1 MSLDT
6 AKTTAVL
13 RGLTQKFDDGV
24 ETAAPFYPEICT
36 IVPSSRRDEQYAKL
50 GGMPGVREWIGD
62 RQFGQLR
69 AADFVLKNKL
79 WENSL
84 GIEREDL
91 EDDATNLYGPVLAE
105 MGSEAAHHPD
115 ELLLEVLVAGETEAG
130 FDGSPFFHTAHVWG
144 DSGSQSNDLTYDAT
158 SHVAVTEAEFL
169 AAYHA
174 AREAMLNFKR
184 DNGKA
189 FIRPKVRPLQKLML
203 IVPTELELVANQAI
217 NKQLVS
223 SGETNIVLDKPMIV
237 TLPDSYLS
245 SGVKFYLLNLGTM
258 LKPFVFQARR
268 PLQRKMKGID
278 DREFKD
284 VKFLTDARYNVGYLA
299 WWNAVLTTFN

>member
-1 MSLDT
+1 MTLDT

-13 RGLTQKFDDGV
+13 RGITQKFDDGV
-24 ETAAPFYPEICT
+24 EMATPFYPEICT
-36 IVPSSRRDEQYAKL
+36 IVPSTRRDEQYAKL

-62 RQFGQLR
+62 RQFHQLR

-91 EDDATNLYGPVLAE
+91 EDDVTNLYGPVLAE

-115 ELLLEVLVAGETEAG
+115 ELLLEVLVAGETEAS
-130 FDGSPFFHTAHVWG
+130 FDGQNFFDTDHEWG
-144 DSGSQSNDLTYDAT
+144 DSGQQSNDLTYNAAT
-158 SHVAVTEAEFL
+158 TAVITEDEFR

-174 AREAMLNFKR
+174 ARAAMLNFKR
-184 DNGKA
+184 DNGKPY
-189 FIRPKVRPLQKLML
+189 IRPKVRPLQKLML
-203 IVPTELELVANQAI
+203 LVPTTLEETANKAI
-217 NKQLVS
+217 NKLLVE
-223 SGETNIVLDKPMIV
+223 SGETNIVLDKPTIV

-245 SGVKFYLLNLGTM
+245 SSVKFYLLNLGTM

-268 PLQRKMKGID
+268 PLSRQMKGLND
-278 DREFKD
+278 KEFRD
-284 VKFLTDARYNVGYLA
+284 VKFMTDARYNVGYLA
-299 WWNAVLTTFN
+299 WWNAVLTTFT